1 LQGFGKFPF
10 AREAGRR
17 RASRRAFQNWRLE
30 IRHSAFAIRH
40 SLAMIR
46 RAIYPGSFDPVTN
59 GHLDVIDRARKLF
72 DEVIVAVAHND
83 QKQPLFTLEERLSL
97 LRGTIGKL
105 DKVEIAPL
113 DGLLVDF
120 AVAREAT
127 AVIRGLRAV
136 SDFEFEFQM
145 ALMNRKLEATV
156 ETIFLMPK
164 EEYTYLS
171 SRIVKEI
178 ARLGGNVG
186 EFLPAPVAAALRA
199 KLGK

>member
-1 LQGFGKFPF
+1 
-10 AREAGRR
+10 
-17 RASRRAFQNWRLE
+17 
-30 IRHSAFAIRH
+30 
-40 SLAMIR
+40 MIR

-97 LRGTIGKL
+97 LHGTIGNL
-105 DKVEIAPL
+105 DNVEIAPL
-113 DGLLVDF
+113 DGLLVNF
-120 AVAREAT
+120 AVTRKAT

-178 ARLGGNVG
+178 ARLGGNVE
-186 EFLPAPVAAALRA
+186 EFLPGQVAAAVKA